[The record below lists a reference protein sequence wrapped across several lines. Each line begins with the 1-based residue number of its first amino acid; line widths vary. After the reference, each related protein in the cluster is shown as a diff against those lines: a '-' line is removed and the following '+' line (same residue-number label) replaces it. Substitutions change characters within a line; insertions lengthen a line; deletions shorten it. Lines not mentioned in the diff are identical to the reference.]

1 MLPTEPTI
9 SQSNFYNTLARLWK
23 GKIYARRHRQACRP
37 AVLRQSCR
45 AAAQRWSEETAGRV
59 SYPRP
64 GAENARKKESNKISS
79 FIV

>member
-45 AAAQRWSEETAGRV
+45 AAAQRWSEERREGSATRAWR
-59 SYPRP
+59 R
-64 GAENARKKESNKISS
+64 EREKERIK
-79 FIV
+79 